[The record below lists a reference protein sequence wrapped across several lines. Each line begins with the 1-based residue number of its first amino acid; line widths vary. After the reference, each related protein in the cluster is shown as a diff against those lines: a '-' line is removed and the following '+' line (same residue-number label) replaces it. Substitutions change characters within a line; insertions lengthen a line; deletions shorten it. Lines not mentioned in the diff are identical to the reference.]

1 LTATIRMDA
10 NNLIHMANRIGAF
23 FAAMP
28 DRPEAIEGVAQHIER
43 YWEPRMRRELLAHV
57 DGHAGEGLD
66 EIVLAAIHTHRAGL
80 EPKVR
85 AAA

>member
-1 LTATIRMDA
+1 MD
-10 NNLIHMANRIGAF
+10 NDNLIHMANRIGAF

-28 DRPEAIEGVAQHIER
+28 DRPEAVEGVAQHIER
-43 YWEPRMRRELLAHV
+43 YWEPRMRLSLLGHV

-66 EIVLAAIHTHRAGL
+66 DIVLTAIRTHRASL

-85 AAA
+85 VAA